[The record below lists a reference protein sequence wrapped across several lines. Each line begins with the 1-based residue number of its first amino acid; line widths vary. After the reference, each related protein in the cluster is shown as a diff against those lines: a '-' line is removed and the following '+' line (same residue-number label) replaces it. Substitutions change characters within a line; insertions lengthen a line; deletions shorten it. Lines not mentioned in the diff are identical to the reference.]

1 MNSSVDAGV
10 VPGAV
15 RSAILNDPRTVAATP
30 RSIGIAPSHAV
41 ASAALSPATTDI
53 LYAGGSAQRL
63 LHQPTDDLTSPATAS
78 LERAN
83 AALAS
88 AVIEAM
94 FPPGSGRKKD
104 GPVPTPAEF
113 RAALHDTKETARNKT
128 KRQRNEARAE
138 SARLQNAISLLVAS
152 KTIGGANDRTVD
164 AVESDD
170 SDDDMATHVGNHMTT
185 PRRHEWSNGYD
196 RAHKMER

>member
-1 MNSSVDAGV
+1 M

-30 RSIGIAPSHAV
+30 RSIGIAPTHTV

-53 LYAGGSAQRL
+53 LYSSGSAQRL
-63 LHQPTDDLTSPATAS
+63 LHQPTDDLTNPAAAS

-113 RAALHDTKETARNKT
+113 RAALHEVKEAARNKA

-138 SARLQNAISLLVAS
+138 SNKLQKAISVLVAS
-152 KTIGGANDRTVD
+152 KAMGDVNEQTVD
-164 AVESDD
+164 ALESDD
-170 SDDDMATHVGNHMTT
+170 SEDDMAAHVGNHMAQ
-185 PRRHEWSNGYD
+185 PRRNEWSNGY
-196 RAHKMER
+196 ERTNKLER